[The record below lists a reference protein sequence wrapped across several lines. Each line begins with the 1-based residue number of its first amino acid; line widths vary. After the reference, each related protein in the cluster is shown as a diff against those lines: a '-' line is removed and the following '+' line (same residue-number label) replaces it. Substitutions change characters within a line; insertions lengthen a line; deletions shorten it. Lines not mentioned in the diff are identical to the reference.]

1 MALRFFK
8 ENPHHMKVRIYRRFL
23 AMTKVKF
30 SVLTIQDAKKG
41 PLKCSN
47 LQFCGSQNVNCGHS
61 ETGERE
67 QSFCLQMSST
77 CGLFVIFF
85 LVCCLCFS
93 TCCQKHCN
101 IPEALVLKVF

>member
-41 PLKCSN
+41 PLKCGN

-85 LVCCLCFS
+85 FFFGLLLMFLYLLS
-93 TCCQKHCN
+93 ETLQHS
-101 IPEALVLKVF
+101 